1 MTSQVSLV
9 DFYRRHGISPV
20 RQDISDLEAHFTRRA
35 ALYRHIGLLPLFVR
49 GKRVLEIGPG
59 SGFNSLYTATLRPS
73 QYVLLEGNPAGV
85 ADIERLFSDFAELR
99 EGLEIVTALVDDYTP
114 AERFDFV
121 LCEGVLGLAGVPD
134 PTVMLKRVA
143 NFTSPGGVLVIT
155 CIDALTNFPE
165 ALRRMFAQLIIEPGM
180 PLSEQVERLMPVFT
194 PHLLTL
200 PGMSRRHD
208 DWIIDNLLNPASIGP
223 VLSIPDAIHAI
234 DAEFEFFASSPHY
247 CVDWRWYKAIVPGS
261 EPFNDVAVDQYWR
274 NAHNLFDYRELHA
287 PRDPALNRA
296 LYRACDEARL
306 LIREYELT
314 HDTAIVTAFA
324 ARLREIA
331 TLTRTFSA
339 KTAGAFDEAAG
350 LLADLPVRPEAV
362 ASAAQLGA
370 WFARGQQYISFSR
383 NA

>member
-85 ADIERLFSDFAELR
+85 ADIERLFADFAELR
-99 EGLEIVTALVDDYTP
+99 EGLEIVAALVDDYTP

-134 PTVMLKRVA
+134 PAQMLKSVA
-143 NFTSPGGVLVIT
+143 AFVNPGGVLVIT

-165 ALRRMFAQLIIEPGM
+165 ALRRMFAQLAIEPSM
-180 PLSEQVERLMPVFT
+180 PLAEQVELLLPMFT
-194 PHLLTL
+194 PHLRSL

-223 VLSIPDAIHAI
+223 VLSIPDAVQAI
-234 DAEFEFFASSPHY
+234 ETSFDFFAASPHY
-247 CVDWRWYKAIVPGS
+247 CVDWRWYKAILPGS
-261 EPFNDVAVDQYWR
+261 ERFNEVAVDQYWR
-274 NAHNLFDYRELHA
+274 QAHNLFDYRELHA
-287 PRDPALNRA
+287 PRDPQLNRA
-296 LYRACDEARL
+296 LYKACDDARL
-306 LIREYELT
+306 LIREYEST
-314 HDTAIVTAFA
+314 RDRAIVNVFVG
-324 ARLREIA
+324 RLREIA
-331 TLTRTFSA
+331 TLTRAFSA
-339 KTAGAFDEAAG
+339 TTAGAFDEAAG
-350 LLADLPVRPEAV
+350 LLARLPVRPEAV
-362 ASAAQLGA
+362 ASAKQLGA
-370 WFARGQQYISFSR
+370 WFARGQQYVSFSR
-383 NA
+383 K